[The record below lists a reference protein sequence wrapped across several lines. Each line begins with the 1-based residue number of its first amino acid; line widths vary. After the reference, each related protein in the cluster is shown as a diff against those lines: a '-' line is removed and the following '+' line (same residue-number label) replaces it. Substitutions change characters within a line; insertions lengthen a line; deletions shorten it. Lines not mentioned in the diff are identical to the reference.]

1 MPYEKR
7 SSCLKLSCWGGEI
20 ENKKQSKGREPGFN
34 LPPPENG
41 DSEQRQSGEKKDRL
55 QPGLFS
61 ETLSG
66 KTTQT
71 DRQTRGGAVGEL
83 PVQRLFN
90 IGLALNIIIKQAK
103 SYRVPL
109 PAPTCSLPS
118 LFSPQEAKRVYLKG
132 KRTYTEKEKS
142 QYSGGGS

>member
-1 MPYEKR
+1 MSR
-7 SSCLKLSCWGGEI
+7 HSL
-20 ENKKQSKGREPGFN
+20 
-34 LPPPENG
+34 
-41 DSEQRQSGEKKDRL
+41 GEKKDRL

-61 ETLSG
+61 ETLSE

-109 PAPTCSLPS
+109 PAHTCSLPS